1 MRMQL
6 ISDWSSIDMDDYV
19 KKYNDSFR
27 LGFTAETYR
36 GYYSPQI
43 WEKPPKILLVS
54 DDSGEYISG
63 AVLTYRILEMGG
75 ERRWVSVMGGAWTP
89 EAYRGRGFMR
99 KMIAFTV
106 KENEERSGIHY
117 MCGFGLMDNVSAR
130 FERGAGAYMHPAWYA
145 SGGEIQSGVPLVEAE
160 ELLHAPDEI
169 YAGLKSSME
178 YSKAQFEH
186 KYELNSPGAKILKI
200 GNNYA
205 VAVGTHSSE
214 KITVMTWGSDEE
226 LRTNLNSLISWARK
240 PGRKPLFLYTT
251 NARESEIFRGFGF
264 SMKDGYFSVLPS
276 DERYGYSGDLNIL
289 MGDRE

>member
-27 LGFTAETYR
+27 LRVTAETYR
-36 GYYSPQI
+36 DYYSPQI

-63 AVLTYRILEMGG
+63 AVLTYRNLKMGG

-106 KENEERSGIHY
+106 KENEAQSGIHY

-145 SGGEIQSGVPLVEAE
+145 SGGEIQRGVPLVEAE
-160 ELLHAPDEI
+160 ELSHAPDKV

-178 YSKAQFEH
+178 YSRAQFEH
-186 KYELNSPGAKILKI
+186 KFRKDKRHDLGIGRRTADELEFAHKLGAEAGPQAAFPLH
-200 GNNYA
+200 N
-205 VAVGTHSSE
+205 E
-214 KITVMTWGSDEE
+214 
-226 LRTNLNSLISWARK
+226 RARS
-240 PGRKPLFLYTT
+240 RD
-251 NARESEIFRGFGF
+251 FRGVRPFAQGRLFFGATF
-264 SMKDGYFSVLPS
+264 GRTVQVLRQFEHFDGRQGVISP
-276 DERYGYSGDLNIL
+276 
-289 MGDRE
+289 